1 MASRSKFIPLENDTE
16 GLGCAD
22 SSGPLGFLF
31 ALVTPLWRQQKMI
44 RQHAPKRGAVTL
56 PIGWSD
62 GASPVDSPRRCFGIG
77 DQGLAPLG
85 ARARVKALL
94 RIVHNL

>member
-31 ALVTPLWRQQKMI
+31 ALVTPL
-44 RQHAPKRGAVTL
+44 
-56 PIGWSD
+56 
-62 GASPVDSPRRCFGIG
+62 
-77 DQGLAPLG
+77 LAP
-85 ARARVKALL
+85 AENDSTACPEAWCR
-94 RIVHNL
+94 NLTNWVVGWCVTG